1 MYASAIMTLLG
12 LGVLAVATI
21 LHRHVSL
28 ATELQALV
36 LVLLGIGGAW
46 LVNLSLFT
54 AWGMPVPWA
63 WVGTT
68 LTGVIIAG
76 VAYFWGAILDFFGGF
91 ARKAVD
97 EAETL
102 EKSHNLRRVA

>member
-1 MYASAIMTLLG
+1 MYAFAIMSLLG
-12 LGVLAVATI
+12 LGALAVMRI
-21 LHRHVSL
+21 FNRYVSL
-28 ATELQALV
+28 ATELQALA

-46 LVNLSLFT
+46 LINLSLFL
-54 AWGMPVPWA
+54 AWGVPVRWA

-76 VAYFWGAILDFFGGF
+76 TAYFWGVILDFFGGF

-97 EAETL
+97 EAEKL
-102 EKSHNLRRVA
+102 EKSEGLRRVA